1 MTQRPERRKSALGA
15 AHPIEHQNSQ
25 PAAPEAMVIEE
36 SHALRGSDAGREL
49 VDRSTRS
56 ARTASKPKVQPKG
69 SFYADE
75 DVLERIRA
83 AWFHTP
89 TTAAEREASFSDF
102 LREAAL
108 DRMLKRENTYNNG
121 NPFPVVASGKIA
133 RGRR

>member
-1 MTQRPERRKSALGA
+1 MAQRPERRKSALGA

-25 PAAPEAMVIEE
+25 PPAPEAMVIEE
-36 SHALRGSDAGREL
+36 SHVLQTSAVGWEQ
-49 VDRSTRS
+49 VERSTRS
-56 ARTASKPKVQPKG
+56 SPATSKPKVQPKG
-69 SFYADE
+69 CFYADE

>member
-1 MTQRPERRKSALGA
+1 MAQRPERRKSALGA

-25 PAAPEAMVIEE
+25 PTTPETTVVDE
-36 SHALRGSDAGREL
+36 SHVLDTSAAGRGVVERAA
-49 VDRSTRS
+49 RSGQPG
-56 ARTASKPKVQPKG
+56 KPKVQPKG

>member
-1 MTQRPERRKSALGA
+1 MAQRPERRKSALGA

-25 PAAPEAMVIEE
+25 PTEPGERGAVDSRVVVQPIVTKEE
-36 SHALRGSDAGREL
+36 QAERQVRDG
-49 VDRSTRS
+49 
-56 ARTASKPKVQPKG
+56 RTAKPKVQPKG

-108 DRMLKRENTYNNG
+108 DRMLRRENTYNDG
-121 NPFPVVASGKIA
+121 KPFPVVASGKIA

>member
-1 MTQRPERRKSALGA
+1 MDTSA
-15 AHPIEHQNSQ
+15 
-25 PAAPEAMVIEE
+25 
-36 SHALRGSDAGREL
+36 AGRGVVERAA
-49 VDRSTRS
+49 RSGQPG
-56 ARTASKPKVQPKG
+56 KPKVQPKG

>member
-1 MTQRPERRKSALGA
+1 MAQRPERRKSALGA

-25 PAAPEAMVIEE
+25 PTSPGESGMVETRVVQPVATKEE
-36 SHALRGSDAGREL
+36 QGEGLARSGR
-49 VDRSTRS
+49 TG
-56 ARTASKPKVQPKG
+56 KPKVQPKG

-75 DVLERIRA
+75 DLLERIRA

-108 DRMLKRENTYNNG
+108 DRMLRRENTYNDG
-121 NPFPVVASGKIA
+121 KPFPVVASGKIA